1 MSETTASPPR
11 RLGLPFLIGGAA
23 VMVPLLLLGGALFLI
38 PILMMTSLT
47 VGGSAADPYRVAVL
61 RYQHETCT
69 FCPGGDTDIEDWT
82 RIRPVLKGDEV
93 LDAGSYIRGFV
104 DQARDYG
111 DIDLRGLTSPYTV
124 FGGSSRSWNTE
135 ASFDHFMGLIL
146 DDLRAQM
153 PVDGVYLA
161 LHGAMAVRNIPRP
174 EAEIARRVRE
184 VVGPDVPIVGTF
196 DLHGNEDEEFLRWA
210 NGAFVTKRFPHYDAA
225 LQGARAARY
234 LHRIMRGAYTPTT
247 ATRKPPVITPTVLQ
261 WTGQSPSMDIM
272 ERARRWENRTDD
284 AFVSVFYGYPWS
296 DVPDVGTTIHVM
308 TNNDQALA
316 DRIADDMA
324 DFVWRVRE
332 DFAHGNYPMP
342 EDAVAQTRQ
351 ALADGATPVVLGD
364 YSDRPG
370 DATWILRQLIDQGVG
385 GVLYAAL
392 RDERALDSLAA
403 RNAQPGDAFDMA
415 VGGFTGPQAGESVRI
430 TGTLRYFGPR
440 WSYERVAAI
449 AYGAGNLL
457 ILTPAYEQI
466 VSPAQLR
473 FEGIDPD
480 TYDVFVVKS
489 RVHFRRGFDETGYA
503 KTILVVDAPGP
514 WVGTTRLDALDY
526 QHAPLDRLYPFGTP
540 TGDG

>member
-1 MSETTASPPR
+1 M
-11 RLGLPFLIGGAA
+11 I
-23 VMVPLLLLGGALFLI
+23 PLLLLGGSLLLI
-38 PILMMTSLT
+38 PLFFLMGLADA
-47 VGGSAADPYRVAVL
+47 GGAGDTYRVAVI

-69 FCPGGDTDIEDWT
+69 FCPGGDTDVEDWT

-184 VVGPDVPIVGTF
+184 VVGPDVPIVGAF
-196 DLHGNEDEEFLRWA
+196 DLHGNEDEAFLRWA
-210 NGAFVTKRFPHYDAA
+210 DGAFVTKRFPHYDAA

-234 LHRIMRGAYTPTT
+234 MHRIMRGTYTPTT

-272 ERARRWENRTDD
+272 ERARRWENRTTD

-316 DRIADDMA
+316 DRIAEDMA

-342 EDAVAQTRQ
+342 GDAVVQTRQ

-415 VGGFTGPQAGESVRI
+415 VGGFTGPQAGEPVRI
-430 TGTLRYFGPR
+430 TGTVRFFGPR

-449 AYGAGNLL
+449 EHGAGNLL

-466 VSPAQLR
+466 VSPEQLR

-526 QHAPLDRLYPFGTP
+526 QHAPLDRLYPFGNP
-540 TGDG
+540 SGDG